1 MRVQAHA
8 TKPCGGAPL
17 VSIFDHFFVC
27 ISNTERNLRS
37 SVVEPSP
44 PHKNALEPS
53 VTAKCP
59 HIGRGSASST
69 YVKTTKT
76 IGSLAGDSCLFI
88 YFIYL
93 VYIYIYIYIYI
104 WVGGGGEGGRGRN
117 LPNLLLLHVYLIL
130 IPHIILCLK

>member
-1 MRVQAHA
+1 M
-8 TKPCGGAPL
+8 
-17 VSIFDHFFVC
+17 C

-59 HIGRGSASST
+59 HLGRGSASST

-76 IGSLAGDSCLFI
+76 IGSLAGDSRLFI

-93 VYIYIYIYIYI
+93 EYIYIYIYVYFF
-104 WVGGGGEGGRGRN
+104 WGGGGGGGGG
-117 LPNLLLLHVYLIL
+117 
-130 IPHIILCLK
+130 KGEEFA